1 MFLKVCNKK
10 LKKKK
15 INEDLKL
22 SESDD
27 DESILRLY
35 SKFFYRFNSVYCF
48 QLYTIKSIIFMYFRL
63 T

>member
-48 QLYTIKSIIFMYFRL
+48 
-63 T
+63 